1 MVSDQDADIPLAQ
14 VPDDPL
20 DVEDGYRVYAGEGF
34 VKQHEQGI
42 RCECPCDFDT
52 ASLATRQTNSE
63 ARTNVADVEL
73 IEQLLEFLLPSCS
86 IEIVPV
92 LENGEDVVLD
102 TEFPEDRCTSAR
114 NSA

>member
-63 ARTNVADVEL
+63 ARTNVAYVQL
-73 IEQLLEFLLPSCS
+73 IEQNMISGFEGTAFDGSFQL
-86 IEIVPV
+86 
-92 LENGEDVVLD
+92 
-102 TEFPEDRCTSAR
+102 PEDLEEWVDETSG
-114 NSA
+114 